1 MDDEDYSENS
11 DGSFNSEKDFI
22 TLSKKSK
29 RTELSYIDD
38 SSLSGIKSKYKRT
51 RSPPYCHLFITP
63 TKRKVIEKKQ
73 PDQFQITLTENQLT
87 TFNNNF
93 SLLKADFEILEDY
106 EKKFFKDTT
115 LDIMFI
121 MDITGS
127 MGMWLS
133 EAKANITNIINEVI

>member
-51 RSPPYCHLFITP
+51 RSPPSVISSSLQLKEKSLKRNNLINSKLLSLKTNLLPSIIT
-63 TKRKVIEKKQ
+63 
-73 PDQFQITLTENQLT
+73 FLY
-87 TFNNNF
+87 
-93 SLLKADFEILEDY
+93 LKPISKY
-106 EKKFFKDTT
+106 
-115 LDIMFI
+115 
-121 MDITGS
+121 
-127 MGMWLS
+127 
-133 EAKANITNIINEVI
+133 